1 MPLVFNAF
9 APLKQDLA
17 LATRVLDLLLPGFMG
32 EVTDVLF
39 EHAPARG
46 HAAFTGDASAFDV
59 LIRCRTHKGKRAFV
73 AVEVKY
79 SEDLREPAPRID
91 PRYGEIAAMSG
102 LFTEPTAPAL
112 RRNPLQQPF
121 RLHCLAQCLLMRDVA
136 EQGVFLFIAP
146 ALNRPVQRA
155 VEAYASHL
163 AEPTPAQVPFVPLT
177 LELLFEAIA
186 AAGAHELG
194 RQLWRRYLDFWL
206 VDGEIALAAQ
216 AARPRPAQQPRIW
229 AAAATDNVAELK
241 GRRRATQ
248 MGHSARPEPSSTKAK
263 AA

>member
-9 APLKQDLA
+9 GPLKQDLA
-17 LATRVLDLLLPGFMG
+17 LATRVLDLLLPGFIG
-32 EVTDVLF
+32 EVTDLLF

-46 HAAFTGDASAFDV
+46 HAAFTGDATAFDV
-59 LIRCRTHKGKRAFV
+59 LIRGKTHKGKRALV
-73 AVEVKY
+73 AVELKY
-79 SEDLREPAPRID
+79 SEELHEPAPRID

-121 RLHCLAQCLLMRDVA
+121 RLHCLAQCLLTRDVA
-136 EQGVFLFIAP
+136 EQGVFLFITP

-206 VDGEIALAAQ
+206 VDGEIALALQ
-216 AARPRPAQQPRIW
+216 AAPPRSAHQSNTEAAPA
-229 AAAATDNVAELK
+229 TGNVTGLE

-248 MGHSARPEPSSTKAK
+248 TGRLARPKASSTRATT
-263 AA
+263 A